1 MKVVLIYNPKSGGE
15 YTLQALKRMLKH
27 YDVTVDYS
35 FTVKQLGSRKLKE
48 LINKGVIVMAVGGD
62 GTLNSVAG
70 LVVST
75 KSRLLPM
82 PGGTFN
88 HFVRDLGM
96 SVKMEENLA
105 ALKQAKTIK
114 IDVAEVN
121 GEVFLN
127 NSNLGLY
134 PFSLIERKKA
144 KKIIGKWPAAILSAF
159 DQIVSFRRH
168 KLKIDGETVHSP
180 FVFVGN
186 NIYDTSSSLVPQRSN
201 LSDGLLTT
209 MVASSSSRLALAR
222 AIFAVMR
229 GDVSHRDD
237 FVIQQRTEL
246 SIYSPKPRL
255 LVSLDGEVKNLD
267 TPLHYRIRPKV
278 LKIIIVKPSTG

>member
-15 YTLQALKRMLKH
+15 YTLQALKRMLKQ

-35 FTVKQLGSRKLKE
+35 FTVRQLGSRKLKE

-62 GTLNSVAG
+62 GTLNSVAR

-237 FVIQQRTEL
+237 FFIQQRTEL

-255 LVSLDGEVKNLD
+255 LVSLDGEVKHLD

>member
-1 MKVVLIYNPKSGGE
+1 MKVVLIYNQKSGGE
-15 YTLQALKRMLKH
+15 YTLQSLKRMLKR
-27 YDVTVDYS
+27 YDVAVDYS
-35 FTVKQLGSRKLKE
+35 FTVKQLGSRKLKG
-48 LINKGVIVMAVGGD
+48 LIAKGVIIMAVGGD
-62 GTLNSVAG
+62 GTLNSVAR
-70 LVVST
+70 LVVGT

-96 SVKMEENLA
+96 SVQMEENLA
-105 ALKQAKTIK
+105 ALKSAKTIK

-144 KKIIGKWPAAILSAF
+144 KKLIGKWPAAVLSAF

-168 KLKIDGETVHSP
+168 KLKIDGETLHSP

-186 NIYDTSSSLVPQRSN
+186 NIYDTSSSLIPQRSN
-201 LSDGLLTT
+201 LTDGALTT

-222 AIFAVMR
+222 AVFAVLR

-237 FVIQQRTEL
+237 FVVQQRTEL
-246 SIYSPKPRL
+246 SIYSHKPRL
-255 LVSLDGEVKNLD
+255 LVSLDGEVKTLE

-278 LKIIIVKPSTG
+278 LKIIVVKP